1 MDDSVAKFTHR
12 NSAYLLGSKCILFIV
27 CGYLICLFDR
37 VSPILTSLALT
48 ILHYYTNQAIDS
60 IHPHQKYIATFVF
73 ATRAVRQYTCGGDGE
88 IRTPVL
94 PNFLITSTN
103 LYSITWYLYNG
114 KAPIHL
120 YQVPYEFW

>member
-1 MDDSVAKFTHR
+1 MIT
-12 NSAYLLGSKCILFIV
+12 
-27 CGYLICLFDR
+27 
-37 VSPILTSLALT
+37 PSLA

-103 LYSITWYLYNG
+103 LYSITWYLCNV
-114 KAPIHL
+114 KHL
-120 YQVPYEFW
+120 DQLYHYQGVGGGISQGPSQGILP